1 VDCTKIKTIKTKN
14 FLADI
19 HIDND
24 CTSPRDA
31 YWSDNFGTLIA
42 FHSRMNLSDDDTW
55 NKEELLDH
63 INRDDVFALPVYIYE
78 HSGVALSTSEFMCKW
93 DSGQVGYIFVS
104 HEDIIKEYGEL
115 DLKKTEKLLDTEI
128 ETYSKYLNGECY
140 GYQIYDKADKDCCP
154 DSIDDCWGYIGLE
167 HIEEEVKSSLEYWE
181 RDKGGKLI

>member
-1 VDCTKIKTIKTKN
+1 MDCQKIKTIKSKN

-19 HIDND
+19 YIDEHA
-24 CTSPRDA
+24 TSPRDA
-31 YWSDNFGTLIA
+31 EWSDNFGTLIA

-55 NKEELLDH
+55 NKEELLNH

-78 HSGVALSTSEFMCKW
+78 HSNIALSTSEFMCKW

-115 DLKKTEKLLDTEI
+115 DLKKAEKVLDVEI

-140 GYQIYDKADKDCCP
+140 CYQIYDMEDKDCCP

-181 RDKGGKLI
+181 IDKGGKLI